1 LAKVE
6 HPLHALNAYLP
17 EGAFEP
23 VVELINHYK
32 VHLTVT
38 RERKSVLG
46 DYRHAAM
53 GANHKITV
61 NGNLNKYEFL
71 ITLLHELAH
80 LLCFEQYRNRVEAHG
95 KEWKVIYGQLLTQFI
110 QLQIFPDDIR
120 KSLQKTLL
128 NPAAT
133 ANGETALLLV
143 LRKYNPAQKE
153 GVITLA
159 HLADGA
165 LFKEIKGR
173 IFRKIKLRRKRI
185 ECIELATGNI
195 YLFSAL
201 TEVEKVAINFS
212 N

>member
-1 LAKVE
+1 MAKVE
-6 HPLHALNAYLP
+6 HPLHALKIYLP
-17 EGAFEP
+17 EEAFEP
-23 VVELINHYK
+23 VIQLINLYK

-38 RERKSVLG
+38 KERKSVLG

-80 LLCFEQYRNRVEAHG
+80 LLCFEQYRNRVESHG
-95 KEWKVIYGQLLTQFI
+95 KEWKAIYGQLLIQFI

-143 LRKYNPAQKE
+143 LRRYNPVQKE
-153 GVITLA
+153 GVVILA

-165 LFKEIKGR
+165 LFVETKGR
-173 IFRKIKLRRKRI
+173 TFKKIKLRRKRI
-185 ECIELATGNI
+185 ECVELATGNV

-201 TEVEKVAINFS
+201 TEVKMV
-212 N
+212 